1 MSQSEPQVVRE
12 TPTELPNVVAGFD
25 GFVDTILQAV
35 SARHA
40 RDEFTP
46 VATAE
51 EFGRMVSASGVGR
64 NANIKLVVRRRKLGG
79 NGPIFAYALS
89 QLGVPV
95 TYIGC
100 WGKPQIHPISR
111 ISPDEPD

>member
-1 MSQSEPQVVRE
+1 MSQSEPQVVQE
-12 TPTELPNVVAGFD
+12 TPTELPNVGAGFD

-51 EFGRMVSASGVGR
+51 EFGRMVSAAGVGR
-64 NANIKLVVRRRKLGG
+64 NANIELVVRRRKLGG